1 MITVDA
7 LTAGYGK
14 LEILQDLSLSFAAEQ
29 FSAVLGPNGSGKS
42 TLMKAIMGINTIFG
56 GSIELDGQ
64 QLVGRPTEAISRLGI
79 AYVPQREN
87 IFDELTVLDNLQLGS
102 RSLPRENRDAALKE
116 LLELFPILGRRKAQR
131 AGLLSGGEHQMLAIA
146 IAWLSRPT
154 IMLLDEPSAGLA
166 PVIAIEVFRVLQE
179 LSQQGY
185 YAYRGGA
192 ECAPHPAVL
201 RLRLRACARGGWLSR
216 VLQKT
221 ASRTRRRSRATWACT
236 NKQRFH
242 HFARNRPLIL
252 ARAAASSDRR
262 RRVQNSRPPPDHHRP
277 S

>member
-14 LEILQDLSLSFAAEQ
+14 LEILQDLSLSFAAGH

-179 LSQQGY
+179 LSQQGITLIVVEQNARRILQY
-185 YAYRGGA
+185 CDYAF
-192 ECAPHPAVL
+192 VL
-201 RLRLRACARGGWLSR
+201 REGRLAFQG
-216 VLQKT
+216 T
-221 ASRTRRRSRATWACT
+221 AEDCLEDEETI
-236 NKQRFH
+236 KGYLGVH
-242 HFARNRPLIL
+242 
-252 ARAAASSDRR
+252 
-262 RRVQNSRPPPDHHRP
+262 
-277 S
+277 